1 VRWLWVLLTVL
12 GGIAGDLLNA
22 KGMASRGEI
31 QDLGPRGLV
40 RVVHYIA
47 TNRLVVSGI
56 ACDAVSFAALLALLS
71 ITKLSFAVPVTALS
85 TIFKTALAQWYLNE
99 RVTGRRWA
107 GAVLVAAGIVL
118 ISI

>member
-1 VRWLWVLLTVL
+1 MRWFWVFLTVI

-22 KGMASRGEI
+22 KGMARRGEVE
-31 QDLGPRGLV
+31 DLGPRGLA

-47 TNRLVVSGI
+47 TNPLVLSGM
-56 ACDAVSFAALLALLS
+56 AFDAVSFVALLALLS
-71 ITKLSFAVPVTALS
+71 TTTLSFAVPVTALS
-85 TIFKTALAQWYLNE
+85 TIFKTALARWYLNE
-99 RVTGRRWA
+99 DVTWRRWA